1 MRAMAIHK
9 IQINDFISDD
19 YELIA
24 IHSSLEDYKLA
35 YSLNVVLGIQLS
47 KSLSYVEIAIPE
59 GKSAFSNYIFDDK
72 KNDIVWTLIEN
83 KATIIN
89 SNKQTSSLF
98 EQIDITVFLL
108 PEFKKTDYLLKIE
121 NIDYGFESE
130 SIIEKIQE
138 IKNVTTAYTIDIT
151 NLKSKNNLIF

>member
-1 MRAMAIHK
+1 MAIHK

-24 IHSSLEDYKLA
+24 IHSSLEDFKLA

-59 GKSAFSNYIFDDK
+59 GKSAFINYIFDDK

>member
-1 MRAMAIHK
+1 MAIHK
-9 IQINDFISDD
+9 IQINDFVSDD

-24 IHSSLEDYKLA
+24 VHSSLDDYKLA
-35 YSLNVVLGIQLS
+35 YMLNKELGIQLS
-47 KSLSYVEIAIPE
+47 KNLAYVEIAIPE

-83 KATIIN
+83 KTTIIN
-89 SNKQTSSLF
+89 SNKQTTSLF
-98 EQIDITVFLL
+98 EQVDITVFLL
-108 PEFKKTDYLLKIE
+108 PEFKKADYLIKIE
-121 NIDYGFESE
+121 NIDYGFDSE

-138 IKNVTTAYTIDIT
+138 IKNVTTAYAIDIT

>member
-1 MRAMAIHK
+1 MAIHK
-9 IQINDFISDD
+9 IQINDFVSDD

-24 IHSSLEDYKLA
+24 VHSSLDDYKLA
-35 YSLNVVLGIQLS
+35 YMLNKELGIQLS
-47 KSLSYVEIAIPE
+47 KNLAYVEIAIPE
-59 GKSAFSNYIFDDK
+59 GKSAFSNYIFDDE
-72 KNDIVWTLIEN
+72 KNDVVWTLIEN
-83 KATIIN
+83 KTTIIN
-89 SNKQTSSLF
+89 SNKQTTSLF
-98 EQIDITVFLL
+98 EQVDITVFLL
-108 PEFKKTDYLLKIE
+108 PEFKKADYLLKIE

>member
-1 MRAMAIHK
+1 MAIHK

-35 YSLNVVLGIQLS
+35 YRLNKELGLQLQ
-47 KSLSYVEIAIPE
+47 KNDNYIEISISE
-59 GKSAFSNYIFDDK
+59 GKSAFENFAFDDE
-72 KNDIVWTLIEN
+72 KNDIIWTLIEN
-83 KATIIN
+83 KTTIIN

-98 EQIDITVFLL
+98 EQVDITVFLL
-108 PEFKKTDYLLKIE
+108 PEYKKADYLIKIE
-121 NIDYGFESE
+121 NVDYGFDADE
-130 SIIEKIQE
+130 IIDKIVK
-138 IKNVTTAYTIDIT
+138 IKNITTAYSIDTT

>member
-1 MRAMAIHK
+1 MAIHK
-9 IQINDFISDD
+9 IQINDFVSDD

-47 KSLSYVEIAIPE
+47 KNLSYLEFAIPE

-89 SNKQTSSLF
+89 SNKQISSLF

-108 PEFKKTDYLLKIE
+108 PEFKKADYLLKIE
-121 NIDYGFESE
+121 NIDYGFEAE